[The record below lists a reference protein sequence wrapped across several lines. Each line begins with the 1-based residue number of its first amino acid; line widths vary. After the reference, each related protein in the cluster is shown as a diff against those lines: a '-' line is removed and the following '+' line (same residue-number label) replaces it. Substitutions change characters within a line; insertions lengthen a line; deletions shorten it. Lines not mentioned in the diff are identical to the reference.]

1 MSSINVNLTE
11 LIGIKRSLE
20 KSQSRLTKAANGAAS
35 VRIDGAISARRS
47 IGSRVAS
54 VNRSIQDVEYQMNQL
69 IAFLGDAIQRYEHNE
84 GEIDKL
90 LSEIQDFRE
99 KRSAWDWIVDQA
111 EYVGDKMKDAWNSI
125 DDFIQDTLDLIQA
138 YTSAMCEFIDQAMA
152 AVNQGLDYLRD
163 MAIASGKISI
173 EQYFLYGVLKG
184 LVDTIGGV
192 LKLVIELPLII
203 PQIVLTIEGY
213 AIDVFMNEDPFEKIK
228 DDILSLPDKAEA
240 MLSNI
245 KEAFIEIKTE
255 FMNADANHKAEM
267 IGFAVEKVLEIAIPG
282 LKGLSLA
289 KDIGLG
295 AKTLSAF
302 TRGGRSL
309 FEGLSDNLITQAFKN
324 SMEKLLDMEIR
335 GFGDALAPV
344 GMDGFIPSGTTIREI
359 FENLGLIRKSDAP
372 ELDGRMPEGTG
383 DAASRLIS
391 GKGIYTQYSGGL
403 RQAAKEDAGADLL
416 AKKLGGQSRMIFNN
430 DPKGREFDVIS
441 DQYIGQTKTSM
452 NSLSSQFREQAKAT
466 IEAAIETGRQAY
478 FHFET
483 APADKV
489 IRQLREYEKR
499 YNVEIVIDIS
509 PF

>member
-1 MSSINVNLTE
+1 
-11 LIGIKRSLE
+11 
-20 KSQSRLTKAANGAAS
+20 
-35 VRIDGAISARRS
+35 
-47 IGSRVAS
+47 
-54 VNRSIQDVEYQMNQL
+54 MNQL

-163 MAIASGKISI
+163 MAIASGKNSI

-213 AIDVFMNEDPFEKIK
+213 AIDVFMSEDPFEKIK

-240 MLSNI
+240 MLSSI

-335 GFGDALAPV
+335 GFGDALALV

-372 ELDGRMPEGTG
+372 ELDGRMPEGT
-383 DAASRLIS
+383 S
-391 GKGIYTQYSGGL
+391 
-403 RQAAKEDAGADLL
+403 L
-416 AKKLGGQSRMIFNN
+416 AKFSSNLEDHIKKVDPNVPRKRGIGGAHNKDEFMKNDVNILNVKKHDGMPGVEKITYQVPSLDAKTGQKTGWRAKPFDKTVY
-430 DPKGREFDVIS
+430 DPKVIS
-441 DQYIGQTKTSM
+441 DEEFIKRGK
-452 NSLSSQFREQAKAT
+452 
-466 IEAAIETGRQAY
+466 EAANNAASEGTLGREWEGYDSQGIKWRGY
-478 FHFET
+478 TDENGEVTSFYPE
-483 APADKV
+483 
-489 IRQLREYEKR
+489 L
-499 YNVEIVIDIS
+499 
-509 PF
+509 